1 MNGLAAA
8 FFEIQA
14 KEIINLMKEVNKEEI
29 TLKNQAAMIGL
40 ASMLTDS
47 ISRVEEVSKE
57 KAKELDDEGQAVW
70 NEWYK
75 KNQEYAKGNETV
87 IKILEDNFED

>member
-1 MNGLAAA
+1 MNGLSAA
-8 FFEIQA
+8 FFQIQA
-14 KEIINLMKEVNKEEI
+14 KEIIELMKEINKEEI

-40 ASMLTDS
+40 ASMLNDS
-47 ISRVEEVSKE
+47 ISRVEEASKE

-75 KNQEYAKGNETV
+75 QNQEYAKGNESV
-87 IKILEDNFED
+87 LKLLADNFED

>member
-14 KEIINLMKEVNKEEI
+14 KEIIELMKEVNTEEI

-40 ASMLTDS
+40 ASMLNDS
-47 ISRVEEVSKE
+47 ISRIEKTSPE
-57 KAKELDDEGQAVW
+57 KAKELDDEGQTVW

-75 KNQEYAKGNETV
+75 KNQEYAKGNEPV
-87 IKILEDNFED
+87 IKLLADNFED

>member
-8 FFEIQA
+8 FFQIQA
-14 KEIINLMKEVNKEEI
+14 KEIIELMKEINKEEI

-40 ASMLTDS
+40 ASMLNDS
-47 ISRVEEVSKE
+47 ISRVEEASKE

-75 KNQEYAKGNETV
+75 QNQEYAKGNEPV
-87 IKILEDNFED
+87 LKLLADNFED